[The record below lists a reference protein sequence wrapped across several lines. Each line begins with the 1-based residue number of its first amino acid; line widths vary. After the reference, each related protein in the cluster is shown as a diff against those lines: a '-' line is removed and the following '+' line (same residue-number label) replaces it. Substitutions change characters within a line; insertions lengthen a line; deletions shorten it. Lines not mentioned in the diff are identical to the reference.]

1 MPSFVPALYQTLSES
16 SGWPTLQD
24 TYLGNFSGYLDPD
37 RDLVPIANRQRSFLI
52 PVSLGDW
59 LELGRVGTPILTP
72 GEVNDFLEEA
82 GREAQAGDW
91 QPEGASCLRFL
102 PTNDGRSAL
111 FPDAGSYEP
120 TFDIGISTKTSP
132 VSYQLDR
139 LSMPWL
145 TRERRETL
153 GLPVGSG
160 ENVTV
165 SRDAC
170 RVVGLD
176 RREPGRKYTGRCE
189 PVDCTG
195 GCTPLLGIDYTTGQ
209 TVLDGCKCKDQPR

>member
-1 MPSFVPALYQTLSES
+1 MTNFVPALYQILSES
-16 SGWPTLQD
+16 NGWPTLRD
-24 TYLGNFSGYLDPD
+24 TYLGNFSGYLDTNL
-37 RDLVPIANRQRSFLI
+37 DLVPIANSQRSFLV
-52 PVSLGDW
+52 PVSIADW
-59 LELGRVGTPILTP
+59 FELGRVGTPILTP

-82 GREAQAGDW
+82 GREVRPGDW
-91 QPEGASCLRFL
+91 QPEGTSCLRFL

-111 FPDAGSYEP
+111 FPDAGLYEP
-120 TFDIGISTKTSP
+120 TFDIGISTKISP
-132 VSYQLDR
+132 VSYQLGR

-145 TRERRETL
+145 TRGRRESL
-153 GLPVGSG
+153 GLPAAS

-189 PVDCTG
+189 PVDCG
-195 GCTPLLGIDYTTGQ
+195 GHCTDLPAIDYTIGQ
-209 TVLDGCKCKDQPR
+209 TVLGGCQCEGQSR

>member
-1 MPSFVPALYQTLSES
+1 MPSFVPALYQILSES
-16 SGWPTLQD
+16 SGWPTLRD
-24 TYLGNFSGYLDPD
+24 TYLGNFSGYLDPV
-37 RDLVPIANRQRSFLI
+37 RDLFPIANSQRSFLI
-52 PVSLGDW
+52 PVSFGDW
-59 LELGRVGTPILTP
+59 LELGRVGTPILAP
-72 GEVNDFLEEA
+72 SEVNDFLEEA
-82 GREAQAGDW
+82 GREVRAGDW
-91 QPEGASCLRFL
+91 QPEGTSCLRFL
-102 PTNDGRSAL
+102 PTHDGRSAL

-132 VSYQLDR
+132 VSYQLGR

-145 TRERRETL
+145 TRERRVQL
-153 GLPVGSG
+153 GLPANDG

-165 SRDAC
+165 SRDGC

-189 PVDCTG
+189 PIDCTG

-209 TVLDGCKCKDQPR
+209 TVLDGCKCTGQSR

>member
-1 MPSFVPALYQTLSES
+1 MPSFVPVLYQILSES

-37 RDLVPIANRQRSFLI
+37 LDLVPIANRERSFLI
-52 PVSLGDW
+52 PVSIGDW

-72 GEVNDFLEEA
+72 SEVNDFLEEA
-82 GREAQAGDW
+82 GREAREGDW

-102 PTNDGRSAL
+102 PTNDGRLAL
-111 FPDAGSYEP
+111 FPDAGLYEP
-120 TFDIGISTKTSP
+120 TFDIGISSKTSP
-132 VSYQLDR
+132 VSYQLGR

-145 TRERRETL
+145 TRERRATL
-153 GLPVGSG
+153 GLPVEGS

-170 RVVGLD
+170 SRVALD
-176 RREPGRKYTGRCE
+176 RREPGRKYTGRCD
-189 PVDCTG
+189 PIDCG
-195 GCTPLLGIDYTTGQ
+195 GHCTDLPAIDYTTGQ
-209 TVLDGCKCKDQPR
+209 TVLGGCQCESQSR

>member
-1 MPSFVPALYQTLSES
+1 MPNFVPALYQVLAQS

-24 TYLGNFSGYLDPD
+24 TYLGNFAGYLDPNN
-37 RDLVPIANRQRSFLI
+37 DLVPIANSQRSFLV
-52 PVSLGDW
+52 PVSIGDW

-72 GEVNDFLEEA
+72 SEVNDFLEEA
-82 GREAQAGDW
+82 GREARPGDW
-91 QPEGASCLRFL
+91 QPEGTSCLRFL
-102 PTNDGRSAL
+102 PTYDGRSAL

-120 TFDIGISTKTSP
+120 TFDIGISTRTSP
-132 VSYQLDR
+132 VSYQLGR

-153 GLPVGSG
+153 GLPVDGG

-170 RVVGLD
+170 RRVALD
-176 RREPGRKYTGRCE
+176 RREPERKYTGRCE

-195 GCTPLLGIDYTTGQ
+195 GCTPLTGIDYTTGQ
-209 TVLDGCKCKDQPR
+209 TVLDGCKCEGQPR

>member
-1 MPSFVPALYQTLSES
+1 MPSFVPALYQVLAES
-16 SGWPTLQD
+16 SGWPTLRD
-24 TYLGNFSGYLDPD
+24 TYLGNFSGFLDPSN
-37 RDLVPIANRQRSFLI
+37 DLVPIANSQRSFLV
-52 PVSLGDW
+52 PVSIGDW
-59 LELGRVGTPILTP
+59 LELGRVCTPILTP
-72 GEVNDFLEEA
+72 SELNDFLEEVQ
-82 GREAQAGDW
+82 REARPGDW
-91 QPEGASCLRFL
+91 QPEGTSCWRFL

-111 FPDAGSYEP
+111 FPDAGLYEP
-120 TFDIGISTKTSP
+120 TFDIGISTKISP

-153 GLPVGSG
+153 GLPAGD
-160 ENVTV
+160 ENVSV

-170 RVVGLD
+170 RIVDLD

-189 PVDCTG
+189 PIDCTG

-209 TVLDGCKCKDQPR
+209 TVLDGCKCKDQSP